1 MVQVPGFSKIGL
13 IAPGDPRQHRGMSET
28 QSASPLVLALDCGAT
43 SLRAILVTA
52 EGRILAHA
60 SRPSETRVGE
70 DGPGFHVWD
79 FDRILGDLATCANE
93 VMQGRDATQICAV
106 TVTTFGC
113 DGAWVNADGSLRDPI
128 ISWKCPRTGPVMAA
142 IGDIM
147 PMERLQEI
155 TGTGRMAFNTIY
167 KLLWLQRHR
176 PQVVEGAAAW
186 MFISSLINHRL
197 TGEFTTDH
205 SMAGTSQLTDLRS
218 GDFSG
223 EVLGAIGIDRAMF
236 PRMVRAGE
244 IVGALT
250 PQASA
255 AFGLGGHCPPVV
267 SAGHDTQ
274 FAVFGSG
281 AEENQPVLSSGTW
294 EILMVRA
301 ASANLG
307 VEDFAAGATCEFDAA
322 PGLLNPGLQWLGS
335 GVLEWIR
342 DTCYRGEGAGSA
354 VYETMIRE
362 AAAVAPGCEGVT
374 FVPDFLPSG
383 ASRGRIDGLRLG
395 HTRGHVYRAALEA
408 LSARLADQL
417 ARLEQ
422 VGGFSAPSIILVGGA
437 TRNAFWTQLRANA
450 IGRPVRVRTEPETT
464 VLGAA
469 MFAFAAA
476 GIHPTAEAARVA
488 FGTGFEEVDPI
499 A

>member
-1 MVQVPGFSKIGL
+1 MIRQPGPANL
-13 IAPGDPRQHRGMSET
+13 IAAMSET
-28 QSASPLVLALDCGAT
+28 QPDSTAPLVLALDCGAT
-43 SLRAILVTA
+43 SLRAILLTA
-52 EGRILAHA
+52 TGEILAHA

-70 DGPGFHVWD
+70 DGPGFHHWD
-79 FDRILGDLATCANE
+79 FDRIMRDLSACSNE
-93 VMQGRDATQICAV
+93 ILKDHDATQVAAV

-113 DGAWVNADGSLRDPI
+113 DGAWVDADGSLRDPV
-128 ISWKCPRTGPVMAA
+128 ISWKCPRTAPVMDA
-142 IGDIM
+142 IDEVI
-147 PMERLQEI
+147 PMQRLQEI

-167 KLLWLQRHR
+167 KLLWLQRNK
-176 PQVVEGAAAW
+176 PEAADGAAAW

-205 SMAGTSQLTDLRS
+205 SMAGTSQLTDLKT
-218 GDFSG
+218 GDFSP
-223 EVLGAIGIDRAMF
+223 EVLAAIGVDRAMF

-244 IVGALT
+244 VIANLT
-250 PQASA
+250 KDASHH
-255 AFGLGGHCPPVV
+255 FGLGGHCPPVV

-301 ASANLG
+301 ATANLS

-322 PGLLNPGLQWLGS
+322 KGLLNPGLQWLGS
-335 GVLEWIR
+335 AVLEWIR
-342 DTCYRGEGAGSA
+342 ESCYRGEGTGSA

-362 AAAVAPGCEGVT
+362 ASEVPPGCEGVS

-383 ASRGRIDGLRLG
+383 GTRGRIDGLLLG
-395 HTRGHVYRAALEA
+395 HTRGHIYRAALEA

-450 IGRPVRVRTEPETT
+450 IGRPIRVRTEPETT

-469 MFAFAAA
+469 MFAFAGA
-476 GIHPTAEAARVA
+476 GVHPTAEAARDA
-488 FGTGFEEVDPI
+488 FGADFDEVLP
-499 A
+499 AK

>member
-1 MVQVPGFSKIGL
+1 
-13 IAPGDPRQHRGMSET
+13 MSE
-28 QSASPLVLALDCGAT
+28 SRPNPNSPLVLALDCGAT
-43 SLRAILVTA
+43 SLRAILLNA
-52 EGRILAHA
+52 EGGIIAHA

-70 DGPGFHVWD
+70 DGPGYHHWD
-79 FDRILGDLATCANE
+79 FDRIMADLVACSNE
-93 VMQGRDATQICAV
+93 ILKGRDAKQIAAV

-113 DGAWVNADGSLRDPI
+113 DGAWVNEDGSLRDPV
-128 ISWKCPRTGPVMAA
+128 ISWKCPRTAPIMDA
-142 IGDIM
+142 IGEVM
-147 PMERLQEI
+147 PMQRLQEI

-167 KLLWLQRHR
+167 KLLWLQRNK
-176 PQVVEGAAAW
+176 PEVAEGAAAW
-186 MFISSLINHRL
+186 LFISSLINHRL

-205 SMAGTSQLTDLRS
+205 SMAGTSQLTDLES
-218 GDFSG
+218 GDFSP
-223 EVLGAIGIDRAMF
+223 EVLAAIGIDRASF

-244 IVGALT
+244 VIGNLT
-250 PQASA
+250 SDASQR
-255 AFGLGGHCPPVV
+255 FGLGGHCPPVV

-301 ASANLG
+301 ATANLG
-307 VEDFAAGATCEFDAA
+307 VEDFAAGATCEYDAA

-342 DTCYRGEGAGSA
+342 DSCYRGEGVGSA

-362 AAAVAPGCEGVT
+362 AAAVPPGCEGVS
-374 FVPDFLPSG
+374 FAPDFLPSG
-383 ASRGRIDGLRLG
+383 PSRGRIDGLLLG
-395 HTRGHVYRAALEA
+395 HTRGHIYRAALEA
-408 LSARLADQL
+408 LSARLANQL
-417 ARLEQ
+417 ARLEH

-450 IGRPVRVRTEPETT
+450 ICRPVRVRTEPETT

-469 MFAFAAA
+469 MFAFAGA
-476 GIHPTAEAARVA
+476 GVHPTPEAARDA
-488 FGTGFEEVDPI
+488 FGAEFDEIHPQV
-499 A
+499 

>member
-1 MVQVPGFSKIGL
+1 MNG
-13 IAPGDPRQHRGMSET
+13 T
-28 QSASPLVLALDCGAT
+28 QPNLNSPLVLALDCGAT
-43 SLRAILVTA
+43 SLRAILLNA
-52 EGRILAHA
+52 RGEILAHA

-70 DGPGFHVWD
+70 DGPGFHHWD
-79 FDRILGDLATCANE
+79 FDRIMRDLATCANE
-93 VMQGRDATQICAV
+93 ILADRDATQIAAV

-113 DGAWVNADGSLRDPI
+113 DGAWVNADGSLRYPV
-128 ISWKCPRTGPVMAA
+128 ISWKCPRTAPIMEA
-142 IGDIM
+142 IGEVM
-147 PMERLQEI
+147 PMQRLQEI

-167 KLLWLQRHR
+167 KLLWLQRNH
-176 PQVVEGAAAW
+176 PKVAEGASAW

-205 SMAGTSQLTDLRS
+205 SMAGTSQLTDLQS
-218 GDFSG
+218 GDFSP
-223 EVLGAIGIDRAMF
+223 EVLAAIGIDRAVF

-244 IVGALT
+244 VIANLT
-250 PQASA
+250 PEASQH
-255 AFGLGGHCPPVV
+255 FGLGGHCPPLV

-281 AEENQPVLSSGTW
+281 AEKNQPVLSSGTW

-301 ASANLG
+301 ATANLS

-342 DTCYRGEGAGSA
+342 DTCYRGEGSGSA

-362 AAAVAPGCEGVT
+362 AAAVAPGCEGVS
-374 FVPDFLPSG
+374 FAPDFLPSG
-383 ASRGRIDGLRLG
+383 ASRGRIDGLLLG
-395 HTRGHVYRAALEA
+395 HTRGHIYRAALEA
-408 LSARLADQL
+408 LSTRLADQL
-417 ARLEQ
+417 SRLEQ
-422 VGGFSAPSIILVGGA
+422 VGGFKAPSMILVGGA

-450 IGRPVRVRTEPETT
+450 IGRPIRVRTEPETT

-469 MFAFAAA
+469 MFAFAGA
-476 GIHPTAEAARVA
+476 GVHPTPEAARDA
-488 FGTGFEEVDPI
+488 FGAEFEEVHPQG
-499 A
+499 